1 MAPPRQDYG
10 HDGHNQNPAI
20 GQAIHAGNQANIA
33 PKERTAA
40 QVALQELEN
49 HLSNLRG
56 LQERVEEVAD
66 HLGCSSRAQAQ
77 NVAAQPVRPV
87 RVGIIGSL
95 HSTTEECEGVLI
107 QIQSSL
113 TRIEGQV

>member
-20 GQAIHAGNQANIA
+20 GQAIHAT

-40 QVALQELEN
+40 QAALQELEN
-49 HLSNLRG
+49 HLGNLRAT
-56 LQERVEEVAD
+56 LERFEEVAD
-66 HLGCSSRAQAQ
+66 HLGCSNRTKAETNARG
-77 NVAAQPVRPV
+77 PIPV